1 MEIEMKRVINGVE
14 YEAVETANACKGC
27 AGYDSIRLCKKLRDD
42 CHYKIWIK
50 VDTEET
56 QNKACNM
63 NQTDKIL
70 KPHKH
75 AEAMKLYAEDAATTD
90 KPWELWEYHYGTYG
104 DEEDWRDLEN
114 NPKWNS
120 NYNYRRKAVKP
131 KTININGYEVP
142 EPLQNAPEDG
152 TVYWYPIIDN
162 FDVSCSPYYCHYQTD
177 INRLKNGL
185 VHLTQEAAQKHLEAL
200 LSFTR
205 KGK

>member
-14 YEAVETANACKGC
+14 YEAVETAKSCKGC

-42 CHYKIWIK
+42 CNYKIWIK

-56 QNKACNM
+56 QNKTCNM

-70 KPHKH
+70 KPHNH

-90 KPWELWEYHYGTYG
+90 KPWELWEFSYK
-104 DEEDWRDLEN
+104 EESHWYPLSN
-114 NPKWNS
+114 HLKWDS
-120 NYNYRRKAVKP
+120 NYNYRRKAVKS

-142 EPLQNAPEDG
+142 EPYRGSIGIGSKYYVAATTNRSDSVVPAHS
-152 TVYWYPIIDN
+152 WDN
-162 FDVSCSPYYCHYQTD
+162 FQYEED
-177 INRLKNGL
+177 LMKKGL
-185 VHLTQEAAQKHLEAL
+185 LHLTQEAAQKHLEAL

-205 KGK
+205 KE